1 MAFRWG
7 SKTNKWQIKAKLTWH
22 HFEGK
27 INWFGP
33 QKKLSSKESSWF
45 REPRCNIGSNSRIQF
60 TSNESKLV
68 PKNLDLGH
76 SSKVGLI
83 CETNHVRLLQH
94 ACASHVW
101 ALWLEFLSAKKFMHK
116 TQSIR
121 RPPHT
126 HTEAGYGVWHT
137 ELLPWC
143 KAYQNHYQGAY
154 WQGTRR
160 YIYKSTILHVA
171 VHMELCDFGNCVYS

>member
-1 MAFRWG
+1 M
-7 SKTNKWQIKAKLTWH
+7 
-22 HFEGK
+22 
-27 INWFGP
+27 
-33 QKKLSSKESSWF
+33 SSKESSWF
-45 REPRCNIGSNSRIQF
+45 GEPRCKIGSKTGSNSRIQF

-68 PKNLDLGH
+68 PKNLDLGLP
-76 SSKVGLI
+76 SKVGLI
-83 CETNHVRLLQH
+83 YETNHVRLLQH
-94 ACASHVW
+94 ACASHVIW
-101 ALWLEFLSAKKFMHK
+101 ALSLEFLSAKKFMHK

-126 HTEAGYGVWHT
+126 HTEEGYGVRHT
-137 ELLPWC
+137 ALLPWC

-160 YIYKSTILHVA
+160 HIYKSTILHVA